1 MNIMR
6 FRQTGRREMAVM
18 VLALFLVLNAGRA
31 TGQEPVNQ
39 STDSLELTLDKAL
52 ELALSDNPTIV
63 IANKEVERVDYA
75 RKEAWSSLFPSIS
88 AEGSYTRN
96 MKLPVLF
103 LPEGVFGP
111 GSGGA
116 MEMGYKNSFQG
127 SLTAGIP
134 LFSMSLLQNIKL
146 SEHEMKAALESAR
159 ASRIN
164 MEAEV
169 RKAYFSFLLARD
181 TYAVMAQSVKNAE
194 DNLENV
200 RQFYGQ
206 GLVAEYDVIRSE
218 VQVRNLKPGL
228 VQAENGVRMSEMM
241 VRVLLGLGQEIPFKV
256 NEALFDFERVE
267 LSETAGFGEGML
279 EQNPQLAQLELQL
292 DKMTTQ
298 FKLVRAQRYPNLS
311 AFMSYQAVAQAN
323 DFKFGDYQ
331 WANPLAAGLQLSFPI
346 FRGFSIRNQEKQ
358 VAVGREQL
366 QLQRDYTV
374 RNLVLQLNNASTNM
388 LKALE
393 QIESNRE
400 GVRLA
405 ERGFRIAQTRY
416 KAGAGT
422 LLELN
427 DAEIALTQAKLNLNQ
442 AMYDYLAAET
452 EYRQVLGRED

>member
-1 MNIMR
+1 MR

-18 VLALFLVLNAGRA
+18 VLALFLVVNAGRA

-39 STDSLELTLDKAL
+39 SADSLELTLDKAL

-75 RKEAWSSLFPSIS
+75 RKEAWSSLFPAIS

-127 SLTAGIP
+127 SVTAGMP

-146 SEHEMKAALESAR
+146 SEHDMKAALESAR

-169 RKAYFSFLLARD
+169 RRAYFSFLLARD
-181 TYAVMAQSVKNAE
+181 TYEVMAQSVENAE
-194 DNLENV
+194 VNLESV

-241 VRVLLGLGQEIPFKV
+241 VRVLLGLGQEIPIKV
-256 NEALFDFERVE
+256 SEALFDFEGVG
-267 LSETAGFGEGML
+267 LSETAGFGDGML
-279 EQNPQLAQLELQL
+279 EQNTQLTQLDLQLE
-292 DKMTTQ
+292 KMRTQ
-298 FKLVRAQRYPNLS
+298 FKLVRSQRYPTLS

-346 FRGFSIRNQEKQ
+346 FQGFSIRNQEKQ

-374 RNLVLQLNNASTNM
+374 RNLVLQLNNANTNM

-427 DAEIALTQAKLNLNQ
+427 DAEMALTQAKLNLSQ
-442 AMYDYLAAET
+442 AMFDYLSAET
-452 EYRQVLGRED
+452 EYRQVLGREE